1 MLWNGSSRPVHGV
14 NVTLGWAGTRSEL
27 IRLPLLTPT
36 PVRPY
41 RLNASDDLKP
51 QGWNS
56 GMHVT
61 VEYVAFQDAQ
71 GVDWAVDQMG
81 NLLSRTVDS
90 TTGAGD
96 WIVEKERYPGSAPAP
111 GPLRW

>member
-1 MLWNGSSRPVHGV
+1 
-14 NVTLGWAGTRSEL
+14 
-27 IRLPLLTPT
+27 
-36 PVRPY
+36 
-41 RLNASDDLKP
+41 LNASDDLKP